1 MDILEKLTILADSA
15 KYDASCSS
23 SGSKRQN
30 TKNGIG
36 NGEACGICHSWAADG
51 RCISLLKIL
60 MSNCCIYDCKYC
72 INRCTNNVKR
82 ATFTPREIADL
93 TIEFYKRNYIEG
105 LFLSSA
111 VIKDPDFTM
120 ERLYETVFILRKE
133 YNFNGYIH
141 VKTIPG
147 CSKEL
152 IDKLGNLVDRT
163 SINIELP
170 SSNSLKLLA
179 PQKEK
184 SGILTPM
191 KYISNNIKISSQ
203 EKSKYK
209 DKFVPAGQT
218 TQLIVGATPE
228 TDFKIM
234 KLSEGL
240 YNNFKLKRV
249 YYSAYVSI
257 NNDSN
262 LPALK
267 APPLLRENRLYQA
280 DWLIRFYG
288 FKIDDLLD
296 NSHPNFNNF
305 LDPKCDWAIRH
316 IENFPVEINKA
327 DYYTLLKVP
336 GIGVTSAK
344 RIITA
349 RRSFNL
355 TFDNLKSLGIV
366 LKRARYF
373 ITCNGKYYDNIN
385 RFNQNF
391 ITENLLF
398 TERVSTGLAQ
408 GVQTSLF
415 DSNIKINLQSN
426 TLAEVLENKN
436 DENYKSQLFS
446 TLAPTKFDMVKSITG
461 SL

>member
-1 MDILEKLTILADSA
+1 MDLLEKLTILADSA

-36 NGEACGICHSWAADG
+36 NGDVSGICHSWGADG

-170 SSNSLKLLA
+170 SNDSLKLLA

-184 SGILTPM
+184 TGILTPM
-191 KYISNNIKISSQ
+191 KYISNNIKVSNQ

-336 GIGVTSAK
+336 GIGVASAK

-349 RRSFNL
+349 RRLFNL

-415 DSNIKINLQSN
+415 DSTQKTVLPSK
-426 TLAEVLENKN
+426 TLAELLENKN
-436 DENYKSQLFS
+436 DENYKSKVFS
-446 TLAPTKFDMVKSITG
+446 TLAPTKFDMLKSITG

>member
-36 NGEACGICHSWAADG
+36 NGDVSGICHSWGADG

-170 SSNSLKLLA
+170 SNDSLKLLA

-184 SGILTPM
+184 TGILTPM
-191 KYISNNIKISSQ
+191 KYISNNIKVSNQ

-349 RRSFNL
+349 RHLFNL

-415 DSNIKINLQSN
+415 DSTPKPVLPSK
-426 TLAEVLENKN
+426 TLSELLENKN
-436 DENYKSQLFS
+436 DENYKSKVFS

>member
-1 MDILEKLTILADSA
+1 MDLLEKLTILADSA

-36 NGEACGICHSWAADG
+36 NGDVSGICHSWGADG

-170 SSNSLKLLA
+170 SNDSLKLLA

-184 SGILTPM
+184 TGILTPM
-191 KYISNNIKISSQ
+191 KYISNNIKVSNQ

-349 RRSFNL
+349 RRLFNL

-415 DSNIKINLQSN
+415 DSTQKPVLPSK
-426 TLAEVLENKN
+426 TLSELLENKN
-436 DENYKSQLFS
+436 DENYKSKVFS